1 MERKTTVQIRVTHY
15 EKQRILNQMKAEG
28 FAKINDWLR
37 HKLLSNELTTEH
49 KVNEIYRRMCVD
61 NEPNEKPNS

>member
-1 MERKTTVQIRVTHY
+1 MERKKTVQIRVTHY

-37 HKLLSNELTTEH
+37 HKLLSDELTTEH
-49 KVNEIYRRMCVD
+49 KVNEIYKQICVK
-61 NEPNEKPNS
+61 NEPNEKP